1 MLILI
6 HGIYQ
11 SASWDDSEPVQKGT
25 VWAAIHIV
33 LELGLRHFSMIS
45 KSVQCFFFFKEIS
58 CGAYVEMDYVDFVL
72 MNEVSVP
79 TVHGNESSVC
89 CLEWVD

>member
-1 MLILI
+1 
-6 HGIYQ
+6 
-11 SASWDDSEPVQKGT
+11 
-25 VWAAIHIV
+25 
-33 LELGLRHFSMIS
+33 MIS

-89 CLEWVD
+89 YLEWVD